1 MKFSIFLF
9 TIGILYNLSLV
20 AKNKDSDSRTTAY
33 LGIYATKVNPNVSHQ
48 LKLTENLYL
57 NVELVA
63 KNSPAEKA
71 GIQKFDLLL
80 QMNDQILVNQEQ
92 LKYLVRSKMP
102 TDEVIFTLLRQGKKQ
117 KITVKL
123 GESNLTQEDPFQN
136 PSLYDR
142 FPHYDPFGM
151 DSFEKDPFLHT
162 PQNLEDLI
170 PFLHFIEKDPFL
182 HNPQNLED
190 LIPFLHFNQNRGRHK
205 KILPPKQSEDDPLHP
220 KANTESFSKQTSQSQ
235 VMITD
240 EEGTLEWTEKNG
252 QKSLRA
258 TDPYG
263 KVLFDGPIDNAG
275 ERKALSGNLKS
286 RLEKLEKQINSK

>member
-151 DSFEKDPFLHT
+151 DSFEKDPFLH
-162 PQNLEDLI
+162 
-170 PFLHFIEKDPFL
+170 
-182 HNPQNLED
+182 NPQNLED

-205 KILPPKQSEDDPLHP
+205 KILPQKQSEDDPLHP

-286 RLEKLEKQINSK
+286 RLEKLEKQTNSK

>member
-9 TIGILYNLSLV
+9 TIGILFNLSLV
-20 AKNKDSDSRTTAY
+20 AKNKNSDVRTTAY

-80 QMNDQILVNQEQ
+80 QLNDQILVNQEQ

-102 TDEVIFTLLRQGKKQ
+102 MDEVTLTILRQGEKQ

-123 GESNLTQEDPFQN
+123 GETNLSQEDPLRN
-136 PSLYDR
+136 SGLSNR
-142 FPHYDPFGM
+142 FPQYDPFGM
-151 DSFEKDPFLHT
+151 DSFE
-162 PQNLEDLI
+162 N
-170 PFLHFIEKDPFL
+170 DPFL
-182 HNPQNLED
+182 HNPQNLQD
-190 LIPFLHFNQNRGRHK
+190 LIERFNQIGGRYR
-205 KILPPKQSEDDPLHP
+205 KILPHAQSDDEPLHP
-220 KANTESFSKQTSQSQ
+220 KANVESFSSQTSQSQ

-240 EEGTLEWTEKNG
+240 EEGTLEWTEKDG

-258 TDPYG
+258 TDPNG
-263 KVLFDGPIDNAG
+263 KVLFDGPIDTK
-275 ERKALSGNLKS
+275 EDRKGLTKNLKS
-286 RLEKLEKQINSK
+286 RLEKLESDLANR

>member
-1 MKFSIFLF
+1 MPAGTKDCLLLTRYNLIMKFSIFLF

-136 PSLYDR
+136 PNLYDR

-151 DSFEKDPFLHT
+151 DSF
-162 PQNLEDLI
+162 
-170 PFLHFIEKDPFL
+170 EKDPFL

-190 LIPFLHFNQNRGRHK
+190 LIPFLHFNQNRVRHK
-205 KILPPKQSEDDPLHP
+205 KILPQKQSEDDPLHP

-263 KVLFDGPIDNAG
+263 KVLFDGPIDNEG

-286 RLEKLEKQINSK
+286 RLEKLEKQTNSK

>member
-1 MKFSIFLF
+1 MPAGTKDCLLLTRYNLIMKFSIFLF

-123 GESNLTQEDPFQN
+123 GESNLTQKDPFQN

-151 DSFEKDPFLHT
+151 DSF
-162 PQNLEDLI
+162 
-170 PFLHFIEKDPFL
+170 EKDPFL

-205 KILPPKQSEDDPLHP
+205 KILPQKQSEDDPLHP

>member
-9 TIGILYNLSLV
+9 TIGILFNLSLV
-20 AKNKDSDSRTTAY
+20 AKNKDSDDRMTAY

-57 NVELVA
+57 NVELVV

-102 TDEVIFTLLRQGKKQ
+102 TDEVILTLLRQGKKQ

-123 GESNLTQEDPFQN
+123 GETTLTEEDPLRN
-136 PSLYDR
+136 SGLSNR
-142 FPHYDPFGM
+142 FPPYDPFGM
-151 DSFEKDPFLHT
+151 DSFEKDPFLH
-162 PQNLEDLI
+162 
-170 PFLHFIEKDPFL
+170 
-182 HNPQNLED
+182 NPQNLQD
-190 LIPFLHFNQNRGRHK
+190 LIERHSSQPFFHFNQNRGRHR
-205 KILPPKQSEDDPLHP
+205 KILPPNQWEDEPLHP
-220 KANTESFSKQTSQSQ
+220 KTNIESFSNQSSQSQ

-240 EEGTLEWTEKNG
+240 EQGSLEWTEING
-252 QKSLRA
+252 KKSLRA
-258 TDPYG
+258 TDPDG
-263 KVLFDGPIDNAG
+263 KVLFHGPIDTLE
-275 ERKALSGNLKS
+275 ERESLTENLKT
-286 RLEKLEKQINSK
+286 RLHKLETDLQKN

>member
-1 MKFSIFLF
+1 MPAGTKDCLLLTRYNLIMKFSIFLF

-142 FPHYDPFGM
+142 LPHYDPFGM
-151 DSFEKDPFLHT
+151 DSF
-162 PQNLEDLI
+162 
-170 PFLHFIEKDPFL
+170 EKDPFL

-205 KILPPKQSEDDPLHP
+205 KILPQKQSEDDPLHP

>member
-151 DSFEKDPFLHT
+151 DSFEKDPFLH
-162 PQNLEDLI
+162 
-170 PFLHFIEKDPFL
+170 
-182 HNPQNLED
+182 NPQNLED
-190 LIPFLHFNQNRGRHK
+190 LIPFLHFNQNRGRHR
-205 KILPPKQSEDDPLHP
+205 KILPPNQSDDEPLHP
-220 KANTESFSKQTSQSQ
+220 KANTESFSSQTSQSQ

>member
-9 TIGILYNLSLV
+9 NISILFNLSLV
-20 AKNKDSDSRTTAY
+20 AKNKDSDDRTTAY

-80 QMNDQILVNQEQ
+80 QLDDQILVNQEQ

-102 TDEVIFTLLRQGKKQ
+102 TDEVTLTLLRQGKKQ
-117 KITVKL
+117 KITLKL
-123 GESNLTQEDPFQN
+123 GETNLTEENSKQN
-136 PSLYDR
+136 STLGNR
-142 FPHYDPFGM
+142 FPLDPFGM
-151 DSFEKDPFLHT
+151 DFFEKDPFLHD
-162 PQNLEDLI
+162 PQNLQDLI
-170 PFLHFIEKDPFL
+170 ERHSRHPFLR
-182 HNPQNLED
+182 
-190 LIPFLHFNQNRGRHK
+190 FNQNRGRHK
-205 KILPPKQSEDDPLHP
+205 KILPPTQLDDEPLHP
-220 KANTESFSKQTSQSQ
+220 KTNIESFSSQTSQSQ

-240 EEGTLEWTEKNG
+240 EEGTLEWTEKDG

-258 TDPYG
+258 TDPNG
-263 KVLFDGPIDNAG
+263 KVLFDGPIDTNA
-275 ERKALSGNLKS
+275 ERQALTKDLK
-286 RLEKLEKQINSK
+286 LKLDKLEADMINR

>member
-9 TIGILYNLSLV
+9 NIGILFNLSLV
-20 AKNKDSDSRTTAY
+20 AKNKDSDDRTTAY

-102 TDEVIFTLLRQGKKQ
+102 TDEVILTLLRQGEKQ

-123 GESNLTQEDPFQN
+123 GETNLAEEDPLRN
-136 PSLYDR
+136 SGLSNR
-142 FPHYDPFGM
+142 FPRYDPFGM
-151 DSFEKDPFLHT
+151 DSFEKDS
-162 PQNLEDLI
+162 
-170 PFLHFIEKDPFL
+170 FL
-182 HNPQNLED
+182 HNPQNLQD
-190 LIPFLHFNQNRGRHK
+190 LIERHSRQPLSHFNQNRGRHK
-205 KILPPKQSEDDPLHP
+205 KILPLNQWDDEPLHP
-220 KANTESFSKQTSQSQ
+220 KANTESFSRQTSQSQ

-240 EEGTLEWTEKNG
+240 EEGTLEWTEKDG

-258 TDPYG
+258 TDPHG
-263 KVLFDGPIDNAG
+263 KVLFDGPIDTK
-275 ERKALSGNLKS
+275 EDRKGLSKNLKS
-286 RLEKLEKQINSK
+286 RLENLESGLAIR

>member
-1 MKFSIFLF
+1 VPAGTKDCLLLTRYNLIMKFSIFLF

-136 PSLYDR
+136 PNLYDR

-151 DSFEKDPFLHT
+151 DSF
-162 PQNLEDLI
+162 
-170 PFLHFIEKDPFL
+170 EKDPFL

-205 KILPPKQSEDDPLHP
+205 KILPQKQSEDDPLHP

>member
-1 MKFSIFLF
+1 MPAGTKDCLLLTRYNLIMKFSIFLF

-117 KITVKL
+117 KITVQL

-151 DSFEKDPFLHT
+151 DSFEKDPFLH
-162 PQNLEDLI
+162 
-170 PFLHFIEKDPFL
+170 
-182 HNPQNLED
+182 NPQNLED

-205 KILPPKQSEDDPLHP
+205 KILPQKQSEDDPLHP

-286 RLEKLEKQINSK
+286 RLERLEKQINSK

>member
-1 MKFSIFLF
+1 MPAGTKDCLLLTRYNLIMKFSIFLF

-123 GESNLTQEDPFQN
+123 GKSNLTQEDPFQN

-151 DSFEKDPFLHT
+151 DSFEKDPFLH
-162 PQNLEDLI
+162 
-170 PFLHFIEKDPFL
+170 
-182 HNPQNLED
+182 NPQNLED

-205 KILPPKQSEDDPLHP
+205 KILPQKQSEDDPLHP

-286 RLEKLEKQINSK
+286 RLEKLEKQTNSK

>member
-1 MKFSIFLF
+1 MPAGTKDCLLLTRYNLIMKFSIFLF

-80 QMNDQILVNQEQ
+80 QMNGQILVNQEQ

-151 DSFEKDPFLHT
+151 DSFEKDPFLH
-162 PQNLEDLI
+162 
-170 PFLHFIEKDPFL
+170 
-182 HNPQNLED
+182 NPQNLED

-205 KILPPKQSEDDPLHP
+205 KILPQKQSEDDPLHP

-286 RLEKLEKQINSK
+286 RLERLEKQINSK

>member
-9 TIGILYNLSLV
+9 TLGILINLSLV
-20 AKNKDSDSRTTAY
+20 AKNKDSDDPTTAY

-80 QMNDQILVNQEQ
+80 QLNDQILVNQEQ
-92 LKYLVRSKMP
+92 LKYLVSSKIP
-102 TDEVIFTLLRQGKKQ
+102 TDEVILTLLRQGKKQ

-123 GESNLTQEDPFQN
+123 GETNLTEEDPLRNFGLSN
-136 PSLYDR
+136 R
-142 FPHYDPFGM
+142 FPQYDPFGM
-151 DSFEKDPFLHT
+151 DSF
-162 PQNLEDLI
+162 
-170 PFLHFIEKDPFL
+170 L
-182 HNPQNLED
+182 HNPENLQD
-190 LIPFLHFNQNRGRHK
+190 LIERHSRQPLLHFNQNRVRHR
-205 KILPPKQSEDDPLHP
+205 KILPPNQWEDEPLHP
-220 KANTESFSKQTSQSQ
+220 KTNIESFSKQTSQSQ
-235 VMITD
+235 IMITD

-263 KVLFDGPIDNAG
+263 KVLFDGPIDNEE
-275 ERKALSGNLKS
+275 ERKALSKKLKS
-286 RLEKLEKQINSK
+286 RLKKLEEQINSD

>member
-1 MKFSIFLF
+1 MKFYIFLF
-9 TIGILYNLSLV
+9 TIGILFNLSLV
-20 AKNKDSDSRTTAY
+20 AKNKDSDDPTTAY

-102 TDEVIFTLLRQGKKQ
+102 TDEVILTLLRQGEKQ

-123 GESNLTQEDPFQN
+123 GETNLTEEDPLRN
-136 PSLYDR
+136 SGLSNR
-142 FPHYDPFGM
+142 FPQYDPFGM
-151 DSFEKDPFLHT
+151 DSLEDPFLYNS
-162 PQNLEDLI
+162 QNLQDLI
-170 PFLHFIEKDPFL
+170 ERHSR
-182 HNPQNLED
+182 Q
-190 LIPFLHFNQNRGRHK
+190 PFLHFNQNRGRHK
-205 KILPPKQSEDDPLHP
+205 KILPPAQSDDEPLHP
-220 KANTESFSKQTSQSQ
+220 KANIESFSSQTSQSQ

-240 EEGTLEWTEKNG
+240 EEGTLEWTEKDG

-258 TDPYG
+258 TDPNG
-263 KVLFDGPIDNAG
+263 KVLFDGPIDTK
-275 ERKALSGNLKS
+275 EDRKGLSKNLKS
-286 RLEKLEKQINSK
+286 RLENLESGITIR

>member
-1 MKFSIFLF
+1 MPAGTKDCLLLTRYNLIMKFSIFLF

-151 DSFEKDPFLHT
+151 DSFEKDPFLH
-162 PQNLEDLI
+162 
-170 PFLHFIEKDPFL
+170 
-182 HNPQNLED
+182 NPQNLED

-263 KVLFDGPIDNAG
+263 KVLFDGPIDNEG

-286 RLEKLEKQINSK
+286 RLERLEKQINSK

>member
-1 MKFSIFLF
+1 MPAGTKDCLLLTRYNLIMKFSIFLF

-117 KITVKL
+117 KITVQL

-151 DSFEKDPFLHT
+151 DSFEKDPFLH
-162 PQNLEDLI
+162 
-170 PFLHFIEKDPFL
+170 
-182 HNPQNLED
+182 NPQNLED

-205 KILPPKQSEDDPLHP
+205 KILPQKQSEDDPLHP

-263 KVLFDGPIDNAG
+263 KVLFDGPIDNEG

>member
-1 MKFSIFLF
+1 MKFSVVLF
-9 TIGILYNLSLV
+9 TIGILFNLSLF
-20 AKNKDSDSRTTAY
+20 AKNKDSDDPTTAY

-80 QMNDQILVNQEQ
+80 QLNDQILVNQEQ

-102 TDEVIFTLLRQGKKQ
+102 TDEVILTLLRQGEKQ

-123 GESNLTQEDPFQN
+123 GETNLVEEDPLRN
-136 PSLYDR
+136 SGLSNR
-142 FPHYDPFGM
+142 FPRYDPFGM
-151 DSFEKDPFLHT
+151 DSFEKDPFLHNS
-162 PQNLEDLI
+162 QNLQDLI
-170 PFLHFIEKDPFL
+170 ERHSR
-182 HNPQNLED
+182 Q
-190 LIPFLHFNQNRGRHK
+190 PFLHFNQNRGRHR
-205 KILPPKQSEDDPLHP
+205 KILPPNQSDDEPLHP
-220 KANTESFSKQTSQSQ
+220 KANTESFSSQTSQSQ

-240 EEGTLEWTEKNG
+240 EEGTLEWTEKDG

-258 TDPYG
+258 TDPNG
-263 KVLFDGPIDNAG
+263 KVLFDGPIDTKD
-275 ERKALSGNLKS
+275 EREALSHNLKE
-286 RLEKLEKQINSK
+286 RLKKLESGLSIR

>member
-1 MKFSIFLF
+1 MPAGTKDCLLLTRYNLIMKFSIFLF

-151 DSFEKDPFLHT
+151 DSFEKDPFLH
-162 PQNLEDLI
+162 
-170 PFLHFIEKDPFL
+170 
-182 HNPQNLED
+182 NPQNLED
-190 LIPFLHFNQNRGRHK
+190 FNTPFYILIK
-205 KILPPKQSEDDPLHP
+205 
-220 KANTESFSKQTSQSQ
+220 T
-235 VMITD
+235 
-240 EEGTLEWTEKNG
+240 EEGIKKYYPQN
-252 QKSLRA
+252 
-258 TDPYG
+258 
-263 KVLFDGPIDNAG
+263 N
-275 ERKALSGNLKS
+275 RKMTPCTRRQILNPFPS
-286 RLEKLEKQINSK
+286 RPARVRL

>member
-1 MKFSIFLF
+1 MPAGTKDCLLLTRYNLIMKFSIFLF

-117 KITVKL
+117 KITVQL

-142 FPHYDPFGM
+142 LPHYDPFGM
-151 DSFEKDPFLHT
+151 DSF
-162 PQNLEDLI
+162 
-170 PFLHFIEKDPFL
+170 EKDPFL

-205 KILPPKQSEDDPLHP
+205 KILPQKQSEDDPLHP

>member
-1 MKFSIFLF
+1 MPAGTKDCLLLTRYNLIMKFSIFLF

-123 GESNLTQEDPFQN
+123 GKSNLTQEDPFQN

-142 FPHYDPFGM
+142 LPHYDPFGM
-151 DSFEKDPFLHT
+151 DSF
-162 PQNLEDLI
+162 
-170 PFLHFIEKDPFL
+170 EKDPFL

-205 KILPPKQSEDDPLHP
+205 KILPQKQSEDDPLHP

-286 RLEKLEKQINSK
+286 RLERLEKQINSK

>member
-1 MKFSIFLF
+1 MPAGTKDCLLLTRYNLIMKFSIFLF

-80 QMNDQILVNQEQ
+80 QMNGQILVNQEQ

-123 GESNLTQEDPFQN
+123 GESNLTQKDPFQN

-151 DSFEKDPFLHT
+151 DSF
-162 PQNLEDLI
+162 
-170 PFLHFIEKDPFL
+170 EKDPFL

-205 KILPPKQSEDDPLHP
+205 KILPQKQSEDDPLHP

>member
-1 MKFSIFLF
+1 MKFYIFLF
-9 TIGILYNLSLV
+9 TIGILFNLSLV
-20 AKNKDSDSRTTAY
+20 AKNKDSDDRTTAY

-102 TDEVIFTLLRQGKKQ
+102 TDEVILTLLRQGKKQ

-123 GESNLTQEDPFQN
+123 GETNLTEEDPLRN
-136 PSLYDR
+136 SGLSNR
-142 FPHYDPFGM
+142 FPQYDPFGM
-151 DSFEKDPFLHT
+151 DSFLHD
-162 PQNLEDLI
+162 PQNLQDLI
-170 PFLHFIEKDPFL
+170 ERHSR
-182 HNPQNLED
+182 Q
-190 LIPFLHFNQNRGRHK
+190 PFLHFNQNRGRHR
-205 KILPPKQSEDDPLHP
+205 KILPPAQSDDEPLHP
-220 KANTESFSKQTSQSQ
+220 KANIESFSKQTSQSQ

-240 EEGTLEWTEKNG
+240 EEGTLEWTEKDG

-258 TDPYG
+258 TDPTG
-263 KVLFDGPIDNAG
+263 KVLFDGPIDTK
-275 ERKALSGNLKS
+275 EDRKGLSKNLKS
-286 RLEKLEKQINSK
+286 RLENLESGLAIR

>member
-1 MKFSIFLF
+1 VPAGTKDCLLLTRYNLIMKFSIFLF

-117 KITVKL
+117 KITVQL

-142 FPHYDPFGM
+142 LPHYDPFGM
-151 DSFEKDPFLHT
+151 DSF
-162 PQNLEDLI
+162 
-170 PFLHFIEKDPFL
+170 EKDPFL

-205 KILPPKQSEDDPLHP
+205 KILPQKQSEDDPLHP

-286 RLEKLEKQINSK
+286 RLERLEKQINSK

>member
-9 TIGILYNLSLV
+9 TIGILFNLSLV
-20 AKNKDSDSRTTAY
+20 AKNKDSDDRTIAY

-80 QMNDQILVNQEQ
+80 QMDDQILVNQEQ

-102 TDEVIFTLLRQGKKQ
+102 KDEVILTLLRQGKKQ

-123 GESNLTQEDPFQN
+123 GETNLTDEDPLRK
-136 PSLYDR
+136 SGLSHR
-142 FPHYDPFGM
+142 FPQY
-151 DSFEKDPFLHT
+151 DSFEKDPFLHD
-162 PQNLEDLI
+162 PQNLQDLI
-170 PFLHFIEKDPFL
+170 ERHSR
-182 HNPQNLED
+182 Q
-190 LIPFLHFNQNRGRHK
+190 PFLHFNQNRGRHK
-205 KILPPKQSEDDPLHP
+205 KILPPNQWEDEPLHP
-220 KANTESFSKQTSQSQ
+220 KANIESFSSQTSQSQ

-240 EEGTLEWTEKNG
+240 EEGTLEWTEKDG
-252 QKSLRA
+252 QKSLRV
-258 TDPYG
+258 TDSHG
-263 KVLFDGPIDNAG
+263 KVLFDGPIDTEDERNALPDEVN
-275 ERKALSGNLKS
+275 ERLNE
-286 RLEKLEKQINSK
+286 LEKNMVVR

>member
-9 TIGILYNLSLV
+9 TIGILINLSLV
-20 AKNKDSDSRTTAY
+20 AKNKDSDDPTTAY

-80 QMNDQILVNQEQ
+80 QLNDQILVNQEQ
-92 LKYLVRSKMP
+92 LKYLVSSKIP
-102 TDEVIFTLLRQGKKQ
+102 TDEVILTLLRQGKKQ

-123 GESNLTQEDPFQN
+123 GETNLTEEDPLRNFGLSN
-136 PSLYDR
+136 R
-142 FPHYDPFGM
+142 FPQYDPFGM
-151 DSFEKDPFLHT
+151 DSF
-162 PQNLEDLI
+162 
-170 PFLHFIEKDPFL
+170 L
-182 HNPQNLED
+182 HNPENLQD
-190 LIPFLHFNQNRGRHK
+190 LIERHSRQPLLHFNQNRVRHR
-205 KILPPKQSEDDPLHP
+205 KILPPNQWEDEPLHP
-220 KANTESFSKQTSQSQ
+220 KTNIESFSKQTSQSQ
-235 VMITD
+235 IMITD

-263 KVLFDGPIDNAG
+263 KVLFDGPIDNEE
-275 ERKALSGNLKS
+275 ERKALSKKLKS
-286 RLEKLEKQINSK
+286 RLKKLEEQINSD

>member
-1 MKFSIFLF
+1 MPAGTKDCLLLTRYNLIMKFSIFLF

-117 KITVKL
+117 KITVQL

-151 DSFEKDPFLHT
+151 DSFEKDPFLH
-162 PQNLEDLI
+162 
-170 PFLHFIEKDPFL
+170 
-182 HNPQNLED
+182 NPQNLED

-205 KILPPKQSEDDPLHP
+205 KILPQKQSEDDPLHP

>member
-9 TIGILYNLSLV
+9 TIGILFNLSLV
-20 AKNKDSDSRTTAY
+20 AKNKDSDDRTTAY

-80 QMNDQILVNQEQ
+80 QLNDQILVNQEQ

-102 TDEVIFTLLRQGKKQ
+102 TDEVILTLLRQGEKQ

-123 GESNLTQEDPFQN
+123 GETNLAEEDPLRN
-136 PSLYDR
+136 SGLSNR
-142 FPHYDPFGM
+142 FPRYDPFGM
-151 DSFEKDPFLHT
+151 DSF
-162 PQNLEDLI
+162 
-170 PFLHFIEKDPFL
+170 L
-182 HNPQNLED
+182 HNPQNLQD
-190 LIPFLHFNQNRGRHK
+190 LIERHSRQPLSHFNQNRGRHK
-205 KILPPKQSEDDPLHP
+205 KILPPTQLDDEPLHP
-220 KANTESFSKQTSQSQ
+220 KANIESFSKQTSQSQ

-240 EEGTLEWTEKNG
+240 EEGTLEWTEKDG

-258 TDPYG
+258 TDSHG
-263 KVLFDGPIDNAG
+263 KVLFDGPIDTEDERNALPDEIN
-275 ERKALSGNLKS
+275 ERLNE
-286 RLEKLEKQINSK
+286 LEKNMVVR

>member
-1 MKFSIFLF
+1 MAFF
-9 TIGILYNLSLV
+9 TTCLWLQKIRIPILVRL
-20 AKNKDSDSRTTAY
+20 AY

-123 GESNLTQEDPFQN
+123 GEIQPYPRRSV
-136 PSLYDR
+136 
-142 FPHYDPFGM
+142 
-151 DSFEKDPFLHT
+151 
-162 PQNLEDLI
+162 
-170 PFLHFIEKDPFL
+170 
-182 HNPQNLED
+182 
-190 LIPFLHFNQNRGRHK
+190 
-205 KILPPKQSEDDPLHP
+205 PK
-220 KANTESFSKQTSQSQ
+220 SQF
-235 VMITD
+235 V
-240 EEGTLEWTEKNG
+240 
-252 QKSLRA
+252 
-258 TDPYG
+258 
-263 KVLFDGPIDNAG
+263 
-275 ERKALSGNLKS
+275 
-286 RLEKLEKQINSK
+286 

>member
-9 TIGILYNLSLV
+9 TIGILFNLSLV
-20 AKNKDSDSRTTAY
+20 AKNKDSDDPTTAY

-80 QMNDQILVNQEQ
+80 QLNDQILVNQEQ

-102 TDEVIFTLLRQGKKQ
+102 MDEVTLTILRQGEKQ

-123 GESNLTQEDPFQN
+123 GETNITEGDPLRNSGLSNRSSQ
-136 PSLYDR
+136 
-142 FPHYDPFGM
+142 YDPFGM
-151 DSFEKDPFLHT
+151 DSF
-162 PQNLEDLI
+162 
-170 PFLHFIEKDPFL
+170 L
-182 HNPQNLED
+182 HNPQNLQD
-190 LIPFLHFNQNRGRHK
+190 LIPLLHFNQNRGRHR
-205 KILPPKQSEDDPLHP
+205 KILPPNQWDDEPLHP
-220 KANTESFSKQTSQSQ
+220 KTNIESFSKQSSQSQ

-240 EEGTLEWTEKNG
+240 EEGTLEWTEKDG

-258 TDPYG
+258 TDPHG
-263 KVLFDGPIDNAG
+263 KVLFDGPIDTEVERNALPDEIN
-275 ERKALSGNLKS
+275 ERLNE
-286 RLEKLEKQINSK
+286 LEKNMLVR

>member
-1 MKFSIFLF
+1 MPAGTKDCLLLTRYNLIMKFSIFLF

-117 KITVKL
+117 KITVQL

-151 DSFEKDPFLHT
+151 DSFEKDPFLH
-162 PQNLEDLI
+162 
-170 PFLHFIEKDPFL
+170 
-182 HNPQNLED
+182 NPQNLED

-205 KILPPKQSEDDPLHP
+205 KILPQKQSEDDPLHP

-263 KVLFDGPIDNAG
+263 KVLFDGPIDNEG

-286 RLEKLEKQINSK
+286 RLEKLEKQTNSK